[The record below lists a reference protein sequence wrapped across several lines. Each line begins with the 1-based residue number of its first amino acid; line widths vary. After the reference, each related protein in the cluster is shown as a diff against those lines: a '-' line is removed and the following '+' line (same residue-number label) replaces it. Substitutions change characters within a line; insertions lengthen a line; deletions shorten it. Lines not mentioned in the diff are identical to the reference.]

1 VVPLDRADRGGSNG
15 GSLNVA
21 VAKLTELSM
30 VEREGVN
37 DTKKC
42 VAVAMGRDTWFIRAS
57 GSGWVAVGGTV
68 G

>member
-1 VVPLDRADRGGSNG
+1 
-15 GSLNVA
+15 LNVA